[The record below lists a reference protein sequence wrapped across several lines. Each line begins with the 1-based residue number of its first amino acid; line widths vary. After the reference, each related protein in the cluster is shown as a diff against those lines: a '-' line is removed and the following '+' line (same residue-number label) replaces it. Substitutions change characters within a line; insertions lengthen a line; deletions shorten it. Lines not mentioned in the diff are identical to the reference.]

1 MQSFPTALC
10 MYMHIIWFIFS
21 LFGICCIS
29 SIIKVRVITYID
41 LFLKCSKLESE
52 YINLLDQTILSA
64 CIQILTENNSFSKK
78 KINLIFC

>member
-10 MYMHIIWFIFS
+10 MYMHIIWFIF
-21 LFGICCIS
+21 CCIS

-41 LFLKCSKLESE
+41 LFLKCSKSESE